1 MANREW
7 ELRVRNSGERLG
19 MEIGNLK
26 AHPLSLCLKR
36 RPKDPMS
43 ESVASLPTAM
53 GLPHP
58 SQPEGRSVHSH
69 LAI

>member
-1 MANREW
+1 
-7 ELRVRNSGERLG
+7 

-26 AHPLSLCLKR
+26 ARCLSLCLER
-36 RPKDPMS
+36 RPKDPTS
-43 ESVASLPTAM
+43 ASAASLPAAM